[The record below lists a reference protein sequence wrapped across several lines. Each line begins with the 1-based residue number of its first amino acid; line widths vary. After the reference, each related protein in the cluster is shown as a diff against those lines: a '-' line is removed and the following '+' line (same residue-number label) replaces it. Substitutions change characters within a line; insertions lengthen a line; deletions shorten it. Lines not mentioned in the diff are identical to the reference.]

1 MIFNDRKRQP
11 WMLLLMR
18 KNVIVQHFS
27 WLHDRVNHVALHV
40 VETETLPN
48 IYFND
53 KEASKRSRNGSVYGS
68 SIFSLQ
74 EQILPTY
81 DIIRPSIHLSST
93 NLFLFALFVFFFGR
107 WRGGKGS
114 ISYLSYACQL
124 SLPLRRHHTPLPT
137 SLSLWD
143 DAGIK
148 DLFYQ
153 SISVN
158 RWKSVLFYVSI
169 STMVLLLT
177 VYVAISVR
185 AVQGISHREKVS
197 LKLFPIFGSK

>member
-1 MIFNDRKRQP
+1 MLSKPKLYQIFTLMIRKPQ
-11 WMLLLMR
+11 
-18 KNVIVQHFS
+18 
-27 WLHDRVNHVALHV
+27 
-40 VETETLPN
+40 
-48 IYFND
+48 
-53 KEASKRSRNGSVYGS
+53 KEAATGQFMVHLF
-68 SIFSLQ
+68 FSLQ

-93 NLFLFALFVFFFGR
+93 NLFLFALFLFFFGR

-124 SLPLRRHHTPLPT
+124 SLPLQRHHTPLPT

-158 RWKSVLFYVSI
+158 HWKSVLFYVSI
-169 STMVLLLT
+169 NTMVLLLT

-185 AVQGISHREKVS
+185 AVQGISHRKKVS
-197 LKLFPIFGSK
+197 LKLCPINYLW

>member
-1 MIFNDRKRQP
+1 
-11 WMLLLMR
+11 MLLLMR

-93 NLFLFALFVFFFGR
+93 NLFLFALFLFFFGR

-158 RWKSVLFYVSI
+158 HWKSVLFYVSI
-169 STMVLLLT
+169 NTMVLLLT

-185 AVQGISHREKVS
+185 AVQGISHRKKSFPQTLPNKLS
-197 LKLFPIFGSK
+197 LVARK

>member
-1 MIFNDRKRQP
+1 
-11 WMLLLMR
+11 MLLLTR
-18 KNVIVQHFS
+18 KNVIVHHFS

-93 NLFLFALFVFFFGR
+93 SLFLFALFVFFLE
-107 WRGGKGS
+107 GGGEGKVP
-114 ISYLSYACQL
+114 YLICLMLANFPFL
-124 SLPLRRHHTPLPT
+124 SDAITLPSPPP
-137 SLSLWD
+137 
-143 DAGIK
+143 
-148 DLFYQ
+148 YP
-153 SISVN
+153 
-158 RWKSVLFYVSI
+158 YE
-169 STMVLLLT
+169 MM
-177 VYVAISVR
+177 
-185 AVQGISHREKVS
+185 QG
-197 LKLFPIFGSK
+197 

>member
-74 EQILPTY
+74 EQIPPTY

-93 NLFLFALFVFFFGR
+93 NLFLFALFLFFFGR

-114 ISYLSYACQL
+114 ISYLSNACQL
-124 SLPLRRHHTPLPT
+124 SLPLQHHHTPLPT

-158 RWKSVLFYVSI
+158 HWKSVLFYVSI
-169 STMVLLLT
+169 NTMVLLLT

-185 AVQGISHREKVS
+185 AVQGISHRKKVS
-197 LKLFPIFGSK
+197 LKLCPINYLW

>member
-1 MIFNDRKRQP
+1 
-11 WMLLLMR
+11 MLLLMR
-18 KNVIVQHFS
+18 KNLIVQHFS

-93 NLFLFALFVFFFGR
+93 NLFLFALFLFFFRKVEGR
-107 WRGGKGS
+107 ERFHILFVLRLPTFPSSPTPSHSPPHLPILMRWCRDKRLILSMHFRQSLKICFILCQYQYDGFITYGLRGDLCKSGPRYFASEKS
-114 ISYLSYACQL
+114 FPQTLPNKL
-124 SLPLRRHHTPLPT
+124 SL
-137 SLSLWD
+137 
-143 DAGIK
+143 
-148 DLFYQ
+148 
-153 SISVN
+153 
-158 RWKSVLFYVSI
+158 
-169 STMVLLLT
+169 
-177 VYVAISVR
+177 VAR
-185 AVQGISHREKVS
+185 K
-197 LKLFPIFGSK
+197 

>member
-1 MIFNDRKRQP
+1 MLSKPKLYQIFTLMIRKPQKEAATGQFMVHLFFPFRNKYY
-11 WMLLLMR
+11 LLM
-18 KNVIVQHFS
+18 I
-27 WLHDRVNHVALHV
+27 
-40 VETETLPN
+40 
-48 IYFND
+48 
-53 KEASKRSRNGSVYGS
+53 
-68 SIFSLQ
+68 
-74 EQILPTY
+74 
-81 DIIRPSIHLSST
+81 
-93 NLFLFALFVFFFGR
+93 LFVHPFIYLVRICFFLLCFFFFFGR

-124 SLPLRRHHTPLPT
+124 SLPLQRHHTPLPT

-158 RWKSVLFYVSI
+158 HWKSVLFYVSI
-169 STMVLLLT
+169 NTMVLLLT

-185 AVQGISHREKVS
+185 AVQGISHRKKVS
-197 LKLFPIFGSK
+197 LKLCPINYLW